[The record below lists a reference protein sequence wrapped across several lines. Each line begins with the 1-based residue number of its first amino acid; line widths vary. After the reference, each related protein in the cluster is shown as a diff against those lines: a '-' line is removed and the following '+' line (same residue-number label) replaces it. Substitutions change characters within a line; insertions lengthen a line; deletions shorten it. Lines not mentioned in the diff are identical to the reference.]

1 MPRLNFKSE
10 CGGWVGS
17 GKQDFHSPSGH
28 FACFHPHFKGIQ
40 ATLLFGWQDVPTCHI
55 SHWAGPWPSKM
66 CLLPGSSV
74 SVGPGRGPQLIL
86 DCFIPQPGG
95 TSVGNPPANAG
106 DMRRG
111 FDPWVR
117 KIPWRRKWQLIPVFL
132 PKNST
137 DRGAWWAAVHS
148 VSKSWTWLSN

>member
-1 MPRLNFKSE
+1 M
-10 CGGWVGS
+10 GS

-106 DMRRG
+106 DMSSIPGSERSPG
-111 FDPWVR
+111 EETGNPLQYSCLG
-117 KIPWRRKWQLIPVFL
+117 IPWTEEPGGLQ
-132 PKNST
+132 SS
-137 DRGAWWAAVHS
+137 GS
-148 VSKSWTWLSN
+148 QSWT